1 MTKPN
6 FSEDVRREVLEDNY
20 YICQYC
26 GQDKIHDP
34 HHRLPNTK
42 YNQKKF
48 PKFLQSRANCA
59 GLCRKCH
66 ESGKIKK
73 IYKITDE
80 EARKMEDEL

>member
-1 MTKPN
+1 MKPN

-26 GQDKIHDP
+26 GQDKIFDF

-42 YNQKKF
+42 YNRKKY
-48 PKFLQSRANCA
+48 PKFLQSRINCV

-66 ESGKIKK
+66 TSGKVRKV
-73 IYKITDE
+73 YKIKD
-80 EARKMEDEL
+80 ADIRI

>member
-1 MTKPN
+1 MKPN

-26 GQDKIHDP
+26 GQDKIFDF
-34 HHRLPNTK
+34 HHRLRNSKANQRK
-42 YNQKKF
+42 Y

-66 ESGKIKK
+66 ESGKIRR
-73 IYKITDE
+73 IYNVTE
-80 EARKMEDEL
+80 EYAQIREGMEL